1 MKALSHIAL
10 SMLDALGHIMKLL
23 ETIMS
28 EPE

>member
-1 MKALSHIAL
+1 MNILAHIAL
-10 SMLDALGHIMKLL
+10 SMLHALGHIMKLL